1 MDSTRKTMMKA
12 LTSRLNTNSV
22 TLAKKGMRAQAKERQ
37 IKALRQLKQTFAP
50 AIAMQARIMQEA
62 AAKLIE
68 LHAKMEKK
76 AQRIAGEVFIDKYEV
91 SFMCVKGDGMTEE
104 NRPGLDEI
112 ENHAMG
118 VRWDAVECAQADA
131 PRPNVWEY

>member
-1 MDSTRKTMMKA
+1 MDSTRNTMMKA

-22 TLAKKGMRAQAKERQ
+22 TLAKKGMRAETKDRQ
-37 IKALRQLKQTFAP
+37 IKALRQLKKTFAP
-50 AIAMQARIMQEA
+50 EIAKQARIMQEA

-68 LHAKMEKK
+68 LHAQMEKK
-76 AQRIAGEVFIDKYEV
+76 AQRIAGEVFVEKYEV
-91 SFMCVKGDGMTEE
+91 SFMNVKGDGMTEE

-112 ENHAMG
+112 ECAAMG
-118 VRWDAVECAQADA
+118 ARWDAEDWAEADA